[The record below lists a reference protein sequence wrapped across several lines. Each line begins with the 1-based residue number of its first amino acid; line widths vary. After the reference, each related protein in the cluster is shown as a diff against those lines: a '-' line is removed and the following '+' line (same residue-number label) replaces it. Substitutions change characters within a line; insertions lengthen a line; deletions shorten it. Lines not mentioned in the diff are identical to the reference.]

1 MPAAIQ
7 QADGMIGINENTGK
21 ALGGVE
27 HLRQSIRRLI
37 TTPIGSRV
45 MRRDYGSRLFEL
57 VDAPLN
63 MSTRMDLIQA
73 TADALRKWE
82 PRFQLLKVDIKGDEN
97 GVSSVS
103 LTGKYLPDGKPV
115 RLDNIAVK

>member
-1 MPAAIQ
+1 
-7 QADGMIGINENTGK
+7 MIGINENTGK

-63 MSTRMDLIQA
+63 MSTRMDLIAA

-82 PRFQLLKVDIKGDEN
+82 PRFQLLKVDITGDEN
-97 GVSSVS
+97 GVSSIS